1 MIKKGHLISQVPECI
16 IYLESES
23 DVMPIC
29 PQLRKTNK
37 TSILNFA
44 RVGDAISFCYY
55 DYLCKI
61 EPQKLPTAKSR
72 TISTTFTVCGTLLP
86 YKTTTTEVIYNNDS
100 YNRLLCISYLHNTGK
115 IRRLGG

>member
-1 MIKKGHLISQVPECI
+1 MWQIFFKQVCNRIISGKCIRYNKGYLISQAPSCI

-23 DVMPIC
+23 DMTPIY

-37 TSILNFA
+37 NSILNFA

-61 EPQKLPTAKSR
+61 EPRKLLA
-72 TISTTFTVCGTLLP
+72 I
-86 YKTTTTEVIYNNDS
+86 E
-100 YNRLLCISYLHNTGK
+100 
-115 IRRLGG
+115 